1 MDSGLRHAARALRS
15 EGAPARF
22 EIVDPGTAL
31 AARDR
36 FTRGGW
42 AMVVITVASRK
53 GGSGKSTL
61 TANLAAFAAKTR
73 RCFLIDADPQGSL
86 SLWHRLRQTGEPPLR
101 KASRGIEHV
110 VAAAN
115 EMGFQWVFIDTPPQM
130 TNIVGDA
137 IRAATLVVIPARPS
151 VFDLD
156 AVKETI
162 AFARVRRKPY
172 VAVINGAPA
181 IREGQESPLC
191 TSARQSLEEL
201 RAPVWFGQITHR
213 TTYSLA
219 LADGQGAREF
229 DEESQAASE
238 IERLFSSIERSVK
251 AIRGEYARAR
261 GMHRNAA

>member
-1 MDSGLRHAARALRS
+1 
-15 EGAPARF
+15 
-22 EIVDPGTAL
+22 
-31 AARDR
+31 
-36 FTRGGW
+36 
-42 AMVVITVASRK
+42 MVVITVASRK

-61 TANLAAFAAKTR
+61 TANLAAFAERTR
-73 RCFLIDADPQGSL
+73 RCLLIDADPQGSL
-86 SLWHRLRQTGEPPLR
+86 SLWHHLRQTGEPPLR

-110 VAAAN
+110 IAAAN

-130 TNIVGDA
+130 TGIVGDA
-137 IRAATLVVIPARPS
+137 IRAATLVIIPARPS

-162 AFARVRRKPY
+162 AFARVRRKPFA
-172 VAVINGAPA
+172 VVINGAPA

-191 TSARQSLEEL
+191 TSARQSLEAL

-213 TTYSLA
+213 TTYQLA

-238 IERLFSSIERSVK
+238 IDRLFASIDRSVK
-251 AIRGEYARAR
+251 AIQGEYAHAR
-261 GMHRNAA
+261 GMHRRAA

>member
-1 MDSGLRHAARALRS
+1 
-15 EGAPARF
+15 
-22 EIVDPGTAL
+22 
-31 AARDR
+31 
-36 FTRGGW
+36 
-42 AMVVITVASRK
+42 MVVITVASRK

-61 TANLAAFAAKTR
+61 TANLAAFAEKASR
-73 RCFLIDADPQGSL
+73 RCLLIDTDPQGSL
-86 SLWHRLRQTGEPPLR
+86 TLWHHLRKTGEPPLR

-115 EMGFQWVFIDTPPQM
+115 EMGFEWIFIDTPPQM
-130 TNIVGDA
+130 TSIVGDA
-137 IRAATLVVIPARPS
+137 IRAATLVIIPARPS

-172 VAVINGAPA
+172 AVVINGAPA
-181 IREGQESPLC
+181 IREGQESPMC
-191 TSARQSLEEL
+191 MAARQSLEEL

-238 IERLFSSIERSVK
+238 VERLFASVERSVK
-251 AIRGEYARAR
+251 AIQGERARAR
-261 GMHRNAA
+261 GMHRKAA

>member
-1 MDSGLRHAARALRS
+1 
-15 EGAPARF
+15 
-22 EIVDPGTAL
+22 
-31 AARDR
+31 
-36 FTRGGW
+36 
-42 AMVVITVASRK
+42 MVVITVASRK

-61 TANLAAFAAKTR
+61 TANLAAFAEKTR
-73 RCFLIDADPQGSL
+73 RCLLVDADPQGSL
-86 SLWHRLRQTGEPPLR
+86 SLWHHLRKTGEPSLR
-101 KASRGIEHV
+101 KASRGIEHI
-110 VAAAN
+110 VAAAR
-115 EMGFQWVFIDTPPQM
+115 EMGFEWVFIDTPPQM

-137 IRAATLVVIPARPS
+137 IRAATLVIIPARPS

-162 AFARVRRKPY
+162 AFARARRKPY
-172 VAVINGAPA
+172 AVVINGAPA

-229 DEESQAASE
+229 EPESQAASE
-238 IERLFSSIERSVK
+238 IDRLFASIDRSVK
-251 AIRGEYARAR
+251 AIHGEHARAR
-261 GMHRNAA
+261 AMHRKAA